1 MEQTAQNPTC
11 YRMAFVT
18 PLRQI
23 KSYQMMPSKGKQHLH
38 PTQFSIS
45 RGRALLLGD
54 DEKDVKYFT
63 ALLENLAY
71 SVRAFTNYQEAEG
84 CLEHEPFH
92 FIVVSPA
99 FEAHR
104 LIELTLA
111 RSRHTPAVFLTRCLE
126 MNCCL
131 AAMQLGAADDVEKS
145 LSPTEFVHLVTT
157 HCQPRQGEISR
168 PCIGKVERTVRR
180 KPRPSGS
187 RPPGMVRYA
196 ASARVIKASAGAG
209 RAPGGNA

>member
-1 MEQTAQNPTC
+1 MEQTVQNPTC
-11 YRMAFVT
+11 YSMAFIT
-18 PLRQI
+18 PLRQA

-38 PTQFSIS
+38 PTQFPIP
-45 RGRALLLGD
+45 RGRALLLDD

-63 ALLENLAY
+63 SLLEGLAY
-71 SVRAFTNYQEAEG
+71 SVRAFANYQEAEE
-84 CLEHEPFH
+84 CLEHEPFD

-104 LIELTLA
+104 LMELTLA
-111 RSRHTPAVFLTRCLE
+111 RRRHTPRVLLTRCLE
-126 MNCCL
+126 MNCCV
-131 AAMQLGAADDVEKS
+131 AAMQLGAADYLEKS

-168 PCIGKVERTVRR
+168 PCIGKVERTVGR

-187 RPPGMVRYA
+187 PPSMVRNA
-196 ASARVIKASAGAG
+196 ASARVDKASAGAG